1 MAALAGDLS
10 RRVSDLLTA
19 AGMPDDDLFREAMVL
34 TVEAAEVARTTAE
47 VAREAV
53 KDGARG
59 LTREGEAELVLR
71 IQQTVERQVADT
83 IDLNASRIAWRIAG
97 GLALKAGAIG
107 IALLVG
113 GVVAGRLTAP
123 DAEARALESSAFAA
137 QLAEMN
143 NMQVLR
149 DHCLKHRVEQKNG
162 TACELPLVW
171 VKPPGK

>member
-1 MAALAGDLS
+1 MAA
-10 RRVSDLLTA
+10 VS
-19 AGMPDDDLFREAMVL
+19 EA
-34 TVEAAEVARTTAE
+34 VARVQDCCRQLGMEGDHPLRLALIIAVETAE
-47 VAREAV
+47 TARETCQ
-53 KDGARG
+53 GARG

-71 IQQTVERQVADT
+71 IQETVERRVADT
-83 IDLNASRIAWRIAG
+83 IDLNASRIARRIAG
-97 GLALKAGAIG
+97 GLALKAAAAGV
-107 IALLVG
+107 ALLVG

>member
-1 MAALAGDLS
+1 MAA
-10 RRVSDLLTA
+10 VS
-19 AGMPDDDLFREAMVL
+19 EA
-34 TVEAAEVARTTAE
+34 VARVQDCCRQLGMERDHPLRLALVIAVETAE
-47 VAREAV
+47 TARETCR
-53 KDGARG
+53 GARG

-71 IQQTVERQVADT
+71 IQETVERRVDDQ
-83 IDLNASRIAWRIAG
+83 IDLNASRIARRIAG

-107 IALLVG
+107 IALLVV